1 MLNDGFQYLEQRD
14 TENNITHEGVV
25 GKYSAFATSD
35 NKGIF
40 DIVAEDLRALYDD
53 MSSLGMAKLK
63 QDITNMYNEMKN
75 DPNWGTTTAVA
86 QAQAALDA
94 AKRAENALA
103 QINEKAEH
111 VQSVIDELNSLDNTM
126 RQLQKLVTETKTNAT
141 NAQGSAT
148 AAAAS
153 EKNASDSAAASATSE
168 SNAKTYADNAKSSKD
183 SAYAS
188 EQASETFKNN
198 AYDYSQNA
206 KASATA
212 SATSESNA
220 KTYADNAKS
229 SETNA
234 KASATASATS
244 ELNAKSSENSAK
256 VSAGSAKASA
266 DSASSSADLSKSWAV
281 DTGSPDN
288 ATDTDSPTGKTQ
300 SSRTWALYSKENAN
314 NAASVASTVQGII
327 DNAVAVLRQELV
339 SQSNLILH
347 AEDGF
352 SPKVKRIS
360 FTDGTTYAVKKAVA
374 MATQPT
380 DGSSVWFRTS
390 N

>member
-14 TENNITHEGVV
+14 TDNNITHEGVV

-40 DIVAEDLRALYDD
+40 DIVAEDLRSLYDD
-53 MSSLGMAKLK
+53 MSSLGLAKLK

-94 AKRAENALA
+94 AKRAEQALE
-103 QINEKAEH
+103 QIKKETESA
-111 VQSVIDELNSLDNTM
+111 QSVIDELNSLDNTM
-126 RQLQKLVTETKTNAT
+126 RQLQEFVTETKTN
-141 NAQGSAT
+141 
-148 AAAAS
+148 
-153 EKNASDSAAASATSE
+153 
-168 SNAKTYADNAKSSKD
+168 ADNAKSSKD
-183 SAYAS
+183 SA
-188 EQASETFKNN
+188 
-198 AYDYSQNA
+198 
-206 KASATA
+206 
-212 SATSESNA
+212 
-220 KTYADNAKS
+220 
-229 SETNA
+229 
-234 KASATASATS
+234 
-244 ELNAKSSENSAK
+244 K
-256 VSAGSAKASA
+256 VSA

>member
-14 TENNITHEGVV
+14 AENNITHEGVV

-86 QAQAALDA
+86 QAQAALNA
-94 AKRAENALA
+94 AKRAEQALE
-103 QINEKAEH
+103 QIKKETESA
-111 VQSVIDELNSLDNTM
+111 QSVIDELNSLDNTM
-126 RQLQKLVTETKTNAT
+126 RQLQELVTETKTNAT

-153 EKNASDSAAASATSE
+153 EQNAKASATASATSE
-168 SNAKTYADNAKSSKD
+168 LNAKTYADNAKSSKD

-188 EQASETFKNN
+188 EQASETYKNN

-256 VSAGSAKASA
+256 ASAG
-266 DSASSSADLSKSWAV
+266 SASSSADLSKSWAV

-380 DGSSVWFRTS
+380 DGSSVWFRTE

>member
-94 AKRAENALA
+94 AKRAEQALE
-103 QINEKAEH
+103 QIKKETESA
-111 VQSVIDELNSLDNTM
+111 QSVIDELNSLDNTM

-153 EKNASDSAAASATSE
+153 EKNASDSATASATSE
-168 SNAKTYADNAKSSKD
+168 LNAKTYADNAKSSKD

-188 EQASETFKNN
+188 EQASETYKNN

-212 SATSESNA
+212 SATSELNA

-229 SETNA
+229 SETNT

-244 ELNAKSSENSAK
+244 ELNAKSSEN
-256 VSAGSAKASA
+256 SAKASA

-288 ATDTDSPTGKTQ
+288 ATDTNSPTGKTQ

-360 FTDGTTYAVKKAVA
+360 FTDGTTYAVRKAVA

-380 DGSSVWFRTS
+380 DGSSVWFRTE